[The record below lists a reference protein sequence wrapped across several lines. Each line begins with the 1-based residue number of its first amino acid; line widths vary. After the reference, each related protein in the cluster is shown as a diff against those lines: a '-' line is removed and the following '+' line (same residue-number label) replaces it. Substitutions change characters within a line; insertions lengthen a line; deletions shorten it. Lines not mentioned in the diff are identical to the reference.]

1 MLLHTSA
8 ICALPESS
16 LLFPLP
22 PPLQLRVLIKIEI
35 LFGFYVQTFCTLSFG
50 SHNGGTLHSLRVNLC
65 VNFPNEPEA
74 NPFWGV
80 ATGVARRMKRGL
92 GIGACRASRAR
103 N

>member
-1 MLLHTSA
+1 MVLHTSA
-8 ICALPESS
+8 ICALSENIGLAFSPLS
-16 LLFPLP
+16 LSLSGRLAPLFSC
-22 PPLQLRVLIKIEI
+22 VLIKIEI

-80 ATGVARRMKRGL
+80 STGVA
-92 GIGACRASRAR
+92 
-103 N
+103 